1 METTRQQK
9 IAKQIQRDMAEIFQK
24 EGAEIVRGVLVTVTA
39 VRVSPDFSYAKI
51 YVSVFPFEQ
60 NAAVMATLEQH
71 NWFLRRA
78 LGQRIRNQLKTVPEI
93 QFFLDDSLEYN
104 ELRYSFLAA
113 GAAMIVL
120 LSVLNGFGDF
130 AKSMSS
136 AFDADLTVAPREG
149 QTFASAEI
157 DSLALTRVKGVGV
170 VSYLLEQQVLLE
182 RDGLQ
187 TMATLRGVD
196 DRYTEV
202 FPIEETIPLGSW
214 SVRTGDLD
222 RLVLGRD
229 MARTLGI
236 RSLVRAEVAV
246 YALRRGSFSSLLPVD
261 GYSVRR
267 LDVGGLFFLDLESEN
282 EYALTSLRAAQELF
296 DRPGRISAISVRV
309 ADGADAE
316 KVRREIAGIVG
327 DDFTVRTRDEMN
339 ALFFR
344 LVAYEKWGVFFIS
357 LLVLVLASF
366 SVVGTLVMLMIEK
379 RDDVATLRALGAD
392 TKLIRSIFVGEG
404 LLIGGLGAS
413 IGAVL
418 GVGFCLAQQ
427 HFGMIRIPVD
437 TLLLYSYPVEMRW
450 SDLLIVAAAFGAVIL
465 AISELTVRSVMKNN
479 KL

>member
-1 METTRQQK
+1 MLTRFFARRYLFSPK
-9 IAKQIQRDMAEIFQK
+9 SRSVINVIA
-24 EGAEIVRGVLVTVTA
+24 G
-39 VRVSPDFSYAKI
+39 
-51 YVSVFPFEQ
+51 VSV
-60 NAAVMATLEQH
+60 L
-71 NWFLRRA
+71 
-78 LGQRIRNQLKTVPEI
+78 
-93 QFFLDDSLEYN
+93 
-104 ELRYSFLAA
+104 SFAMPV
-113 GAAMIVL
+113 AAMIVL

-182 RDGLQ
+182 RDG
-187 TMATLRGVD
+187 GVD

>member
-1 METTRQQK
+1 
-9 IAKQIQRDMAEIFQK
+9 
-24 EGAEIVRGVLVTVTA
+24 
-39 VRVSPDFSYAKI
+39 
-51 YVSVFPFEQ
+51 
-60 NAAVMATLEQH
+60 
-71 NWFLRRA
+71 
-78 LGQRIRNQLKTVPEI
+78 
-93 QFFLDDSLEYN
+93 
-104 ELRYSFLAA
+104 
-113 GAAMIVL
+113 
-120 LSVLNGFGDF
+120 
-130 AKSMSS
+130 
-136 AFDADLTVAPREG
+136 EG

>member
-1 METTRQQK
+1 MLTRFFARRYLFSPK
-9 IAKQIQRDMAEIFQK
+9 SRSVINVIA
-24 EGAEIVRGVLVTVTA
+24 G
-39 VRVSPDFSYAKI
+39 
-51 YVSVFPFEQ
+51 VSV
-60 NAAVMATLEQH
+60 L
-71 NWFLRRA
+71 
-78 LGQRIRNQLKTVPEI
+78 
-93 QFFLDDSLEYN
+93 
-104 ELRYSFLAA
+104 SFAMPV
-113 GAAMIVL
+113 AAMIVL

-202 FPIEETIPLGSW
+202 FPIEETIPL
-214 SVRTGDLD
+214 GDLD

>member
-1 METTRQQK
+1 MLTRFFARRYLFSPK
-9 IAKQIQRDMAEIFQK
+9 SRSVINVIA
-24 EGAEIVRGVLVTVTA
+24 G
-39 VRVSPDFSYAKI
+39 
-51 YVSVFPFEQ
+51 VSV
-60 NAAVMATLEQH
+60 L
-71 NWFLRRA
+71 
-78 LGQRIRNQLKTVPEI
+78 
-93 QFFLDDSLEYN
+93 
-104 ELRYSFLAA
+104 SFAMPV
-113 GAAMIVL
+113 AAMIVL

-222 RLVLGRD
+222 RLVLG
-229 MARTLGI
+229 I

-327 DDFTVRTRDEMN
+327 DDFTVRTRD
-339 ALFFR
+339 
-344 LVAYEKWGVFFIS
+344 GS
-357 LLVLVLASF
+357 
-366 SVVGTLVMLMIEK
+366 
-379 RDDVATLRALGAD
+379 
-392 TKLIRSIFVGEG
+392 
-404 LLIGGLGAS
+404 
-413 IGAVL
+413 
-418 GVGFCLAQQ
+418 
-427 HFGMIRIPVD
+427 
-437 TLLLYSYPVEMRW
+437 
-450 SDLLIVAAAFGAVIL
+450 
-465 AISELTVRSVMKNN
+465 
-479 KL
+479 

>member
-1 METTRQQK
+1 MLTRFFARRYLFSPK
-9 IAKQIQRDMAEIFQK
+9 SRSVINVIA
-24 EGAEIVRGVLVTVTA
+24 G
-39 VRVSPDFSYAKI
+39 
-51 YVSVFPFEQ
+51 VSV
-60 NAAVMATLEQH
+60 L
-71 NWFLRRA
+71 
-78 LGQRIRNQLKTVPEI
+78 
-93 QFFLDDSLEYN
+93 
-104 ELRYSFLAA
+104 SFAMPV
-113 GAAMIVL
+113 AAMIVL

-157 DSLALTRVKGVGV
+157 DSLALTRVKGRGR
-170 VSYLLEQQVLLE
+170 SYLLEQQVLLE

-202 FPIEETIPLGSW
+202 VPDRGNDPAGQLERSHGRS
-214 SVRTGDLD
+214 R

-261 GYSVRR
+261 GYLVRR

>member
-1 METTRQQK
+1 MLTRFFARRYLFSPK
-9 IAKQIQRDMAEIFQK
+9 SRSVINVIA
-24 EGAEIVRGVLVTVTA
+24 G
-39 VRVSPDFSYAKI
+39 
-51 YVSVFPFEQ
+51 VSV
-60 NAAVMATLEQH
+60 L
-71 NWFLRRA
+71 
-78 LGQRIRNQLKTVPEI
+78 
-93 QFFLDDSLEYN
+93 
-104 ELRYSFLAA
+104 SFAMPV
-113 GAAMIVL
+113 AAMIVL

-309 ADGADAE
+309 ADDADAE

-339 ALFFR
+339 ALF
-344 LVAYEKWGVFFIS
+344 IS

-379 RDDVATLRALGAD
+379 RDVVATLRALGAD

>member
-1 METTRQQK
+1 MLTRFFARRYLFSPK
-9 IAKQIQRDMAEIFQK
+9 SRSVINVIA
-24 EGAEIVRGVLVTVTA
+24 G
-39 VRVSPDFSYAKI
+39 
-51 YVSVFPFEQ
+51 VSV
-60 NAAVMATLEQH
+60 L
-71 NWFLRRA
+71 
-78 LGQRIRNQLKTVPEI
+78 
-93 QFFLDDSLEYN
+93 
-104 ELRYSFLAA
+104 SFAMPV
-113 GAAMIVL
+113 AAMIVL

-236 RSLVRAEVAV
+236 RSVVRAEVAV

-296 DRPGRISAISVRV
+296 DLPGRI
-309 ADGADAE
+309 
-316 KVRREIAGIVG
+316 
-327 DDFTVRTRDEMN
+327 
-339 ALFFR
+339 
-344 LVAYEKWGVFFIS
+344 
-357 LLVLVLASF
+357 
-366 SVVGTLVMLMIEK
+366 
-379 RDDVATLRALGAD
+379 
-392 TKLIRSIFVGEG
+392 
-404 LLIGGLGAS
+404 
-413 IGAVL
+413 
-418 GVGFCLAQQ
+418 
-427 HFGMIRIPVD
+427 
-437 TLLLYSYPVEMRW
+437 
-450 SDLLIVAAAFGAVIL
+450 
-465 AISELTVRSVMKNN
+465 
-479 KL
+479 

>member
-1 METTRQQK
+1 MLTRFFARRYLFSPK
-9 IAKQIQRDMAEIFQK
+9 SRSVINVIA
-24 EGAEIVRGVLVTVTA
+24 G
-39 VRVSPDFSYAKI
+39 
-51 YVSVFPFEQ
+51 VSV
-60 NAAVMATLEQH
+60 L
-71 NWFLRRA
+71 
-78 LGQRIRNQLKTVPEI
+78 
-93 QFFLDDSLEYN
+93 
-104 ELRYSFLAA
+104 SFAMPV
-113 GAAMIVL
+113 AAMIVL

-379 RDDVATLRALGAD
+379 PVDPAILDHVNRTEQAVAAGLSELYAQGLQSGQALRNIVLDPANQVAYDNLKASHQAFDEAYEATL
-392 TKLIRSIFVGEG
+392 
-404 LLIGGLGAS
+404 
-413 IGAVL
+413 AVVR
-418 GVGFCLAQQ
+418 G
-427 HFGMIRIPVD
+427 
-437 TLLLYSYPVEMRW
+437 TPVEAALLPLKQLRVTQVGVQGQVRDLAR
-450 SDLLIVAAAFGAVIL
+450 SDPAAAAQAL
-465 AISELTVRSVMKNN
+465 NSLETPAWRAD
-479 KL
+479 

>member
-1 METTRQQK
+1 MLTRFFARRYLFSPK
-9 IAKQIQRDMAEIFQK
+9 SRSVINVIAGMS
-24 EGAEIVRGVLVTVTA
+24 VL
-39 VRVSPDFSYAKI
+39 
-51 YVSVFPFEQ
+51 
-60 NAAVMATLEQH
+60 
-71 NWFLRRA
+71 
-78 LGQRIRNQLKTVPEI
+78 
-93 QFFLDDSLEYN
+93 
-104 ELRYSFLAA
+104 SFAMPV
-113 GAAMIVL
+113 AAMIVL

>member
-1 METTRQQK
+1 MLTRFFARRYLFSPK
-9 IAKQIQRDMAEIFQK
+9 SRSVINVIA
-24 EGAEIVRGVLVTVTA
+24 G
-39 VRVSPDFSYAKI
+39 
-51 YVSVFPFEQ
+51 VSV
-60 NAAVMATLEQH
+60 L
-71 NWFLRRA
+71 
-78 LGQRIRNQLKTVPEI
+78 
-93 QFFLDDSLEYN
+93 
-104 ELRYSFLAA
+104 SFAMPV
-113 GAAMIVL
+113 AAMIVL

-344 LVAYEKWGVFFIS
+344 LVAYEKWGRFLHFAAGPGAR
-357 LLVLVLASF
+357 LVLGSRDPRDADDRETGRCGHAACPGRRYEAHSF
-366 SVVGTLVMLMIEK
+366 DLRRRRTPDRRSGGVDRSRAGRRLLPGTATFRNDSHPGRYVVVIQLSR
-379 RDDVATLRALGAD
+379 RDALERFADRCGGFRGGNSGDFGAD
-392 TKLIRSIFVGEG
+392 RAECDEK
-404 LLIGGLGAS
+404 
-413 IGAVL
+413 
-418 GVGFCLAQQ
+418 QQ
-427 HFGMIRIPVD
+427 TMI
-437 TLLLYSYPVEMRW
+437 
-450 SDLLIVAAAFGAVIL
+450 
-465 AISELTVRSVMKNN
+465 
-479 KL
+479 

>member
-1 METTRQQK
+1 MLTRFFARRYLFSPK
-9 IAKQIQRDMAEIFQK
+9 SRSVINVIA
-24 EGAEIVRGVLVTVTA
+24 G
-39 VRVSPDFSYAKI
+39 
-51 YVSVFPFEQ
+51 VSV
-60 NAAVMATLEQH
+60 L
-71 NWFLRRA
+71 
-78 LGQRIRNQLKTVPEI
+78 
-93 QFFLDDSLEYN
+93 
-104 ELRYSFLAA
+104 SFAMPV
-113 GAAMIVL
+113 AAMIVL

-379 RDDVATLRALGAD
+379 RDDVATLRARRRYEAHSFDLRRRRTPDRRSGGVDRSRAGRRLLPGTATFRNDSHPGRYVVVIQLSRRDALERFADRCGGFRGGNSGDFGAD
-392 TKLIRSIFVGEG
+392 RAECDEK
-404 LLIGGLGAS
+404 
-413 IGAVL
+413 
-418 GVGFCLAQQ
+418 QQ
-427 HFGMIRIPVD
+427 TMI
-437 TLLLYSYPVEMRW
+437 
-450 SDLLIVAAAFGAVIL
+450 
-465 AISELTVRSVMKNN
+465 
-479 KL
+479 